1 MYPPIFAVCAAEPAV
16 QAALGTAPLRL
27 YPFGEAP
34 QGVALPYAVW
44 QTVNG
49 SPENYLGGRP
59 DMDQFT
65 LQVDVYGS
73 GIDSVRNAA
82 SALRYAI
89 EPVAHIVSYGGEGRD
104 PDTKNYRYS
113 FTVDWWVNREI
124 PST

>member
-1 MYPPIFAVCAAEPAV
+1 MYPPIFAVCAADAAV
-16 QAALGTAPLRL
+16 LALLGSAPVRL